1 MRFLLVLLPLLLPA
15 ASIEVTLDPALAPKG
30 TSGRLIVLMKQ
41 GKPQGD
47 TIRTGFIPGE
57 TWMAAKE
64 VEHFAPGSTVTVDGD
79 DIAFP
84 RPFSQAPAGEW
95 HYMAILD
102 VDHSYARNGAGPG
115 DLVSAI
121 ATGPKLTLSRV
132 NPPRPA
138 PADTDTVK
146 LVEFE
151 SKLLSNFFGRP
162 VKMRAG
168 VLLPADFAK
177 PGAAYPAIYHVHGF
191 GGDHTAAWR
200 AKPATAFR
208 AVHIFLDASCPG
220 GHHVFADSANNGPWG
235 AALTKEFIPYLE
247 KRFRLLPR
255 PYARFLTGHSS
266 GGWSTLWLQVA
277 YPRFFGGT
285 WPTAPDS
292 VDFESFTGI
301 DVRPGSTQNAYLT
314 KEGQPLYLVRL
325 KGKDVVTL
333 RDFALQERVAGD
345 YGGQFAS
352 FDWVFSPKGLDG
364 RPMRLFNRVTGEV
377 DPAVREYWRKYDISY
392 QVQTRWAEL
401 GPLLKGKIR
410 LVMGDQDTFHLDEAT
425 KLFCKFLASKGAED
439 ACEIVPERDHGDLFK
454 PYKTY
459 PDGLMKRI
467 EDEMAWQF
475 EKGRPKAK

>member
-333 RDFALQERVAGD
+333 DRSAKIDLLVPARATSSSNAILCGSVMLMREAIEKSGYDWKQHGPDMASAMMKILQTTGVKVEDKASSQTFRRLDLMAAL
-345 YGGQFAS
+345 
-352 FDWVFSPKGLDG
+352 K
-364 RPMRLFNRVTGEV
+364 
-377 DPAVREYWRKYDISY
+377 
-392 QVQTRWAEL
+392 
-401 GPLLKGKIR
+401 
-410 LVMGDQDTFHLDEAT
+410 LVMG
-425 KLFCKFLASKGAED
+425 
-439 ACEIVPERDHGDLFK
+439 R
-454 PYKTY
+454 
-459 PDGLMKRI
+459 
-467 EDEMAWQF
+467 
-475 EKGRPKAK
+475 

>member
-1 MRFLLVLLPLLLPA
+1 
-15 ASIEVTLDPALAPKG
+15 
-30 TSGRLIVLMKQ
+30 
-41 GKPQGD
+41 
-47 TIRTGFIPGE
+47 
-57 TWMAAKE
+57 
-64 VEHFAPGSTVTVDGD
+64 
-79 DIAFP
+79 
-84 RPFSQAPAGEW
+84 
-95 HYMAILD
+95 
-102 VDHSYARNGAGPG
+102 
-115 DLVSAI
+115 
-121 ATGPKLTLSRV
+121 
-132 NPPRPA
+132 
-138 PADTDTVK
+138 
-146 LVEFE
+146 
-151 SKLLSNFFGRP
+151 
-162 VKMRAG
+162 MRAG